1 MMMRA
6 TLIATS
12 LRKVHHKVAIVSLV
26 ASSRALILKSHP
38 QRHNTL
44 QAALTYQKK
53 SLKGTFHRGN
63 RLSHRTHEEAV

>member
-1 MMMRA
+1 MMMKA

-12 LRKVHHKVAIVSLV
+12 LRKVHRRVAIVSLV
-26 ASSRALILKSHP
+26 ASSRALILKSHL

-44 QAALTYQKK
+44 QAALIYPKK
-53 SLKGTFHRGN
+53 SLKRTFCRGN